1 MNILYRSI
9 STDDINRFTSYL
21 ETHDTSI
28 REINDLLVYA
38 CQYGSYK
45 IVAYMIALPNI
56 DLTYENY
63 LAVKE
68 SVKRNGNKNHKVT
81 YMLLKQ
87 QVVIDYIL
95 GRTPVEIENRSL
107 IMVAYESRNR
117 YAMRL
122 ISNLFI
128 RYEDKL
134 VDDRVNSMKHTY
146 DCEEAT
152 SIAIDNYALVICEDT
167 NEMARQAL
175 QAENIKCDEDD
186 CSSDYHLIP
195 ILYEFSRLHRG
206 AKYVI
211 NPTIDIYLDKKD
223 NFDRAII
230 QNLDY
235 SKNRYSAT
243 LVHLILGDTGS
254 HFGIIIKTPKS
265 AYVFDSM
272 QRVTSFYSYI
282 FQDVAKTVYKTD
294 FEVAPIFD
302 ACRTC
307 SVQATGG
314 FINYTRSSNIL
325 SLLSS
330 PDGQN
335 HFCYMWSTVFFG
347 VWCMYSGNID
357 KVRKYF
363 NNILTIYKHPLVF
376 IKLYIHNIIL
386 EYIEDPQITRYSD
399 YFNKY
404 FLNYVDSNTIV
415 HKIIP
420 KKWKM
425 TGLRQLLLYL
435 ANGDNHEDRRT
446 KCKLDP
452 STSVIRD
459 ALESV
464 TRYNKIP
471 CPKYTVTAEM
481 FFNHDN
487 IKEGLMAISE
497 LHKPVGP
504 PDY

>member
-9 STDDINRFTSYL
+9 SVDNINRFTFYL
-21 ETHDTSI
+21 ETHDTDI
-28 REINDLLVYA
+28 HEFNDLLVYA
-38 CQYGSYK
+38 CQYGSYN
-45 IVAYMIALPNI
+45 IVAYMLTLPNI

-63 LAVKE
+63 LAIKE
-68 SVKRNGNKNHKVT
+68 SVKRNEYKNHKVT
-81 YMLLKQ
+81 YMLLQQ
-87 QVVIDYIL
+87 QVIKDYIL
-95 GRTPVEIENRSL
+95 GRTPVEKENQSL
-107 IMVAYESRNR
+107 IMIAYESRNR

-122 ISNLFI
+122 IGNLFI
-128 RYEDKL
+128 RYDDKL
-134 VDDRVNSMKHTY
+134 VDDRVNNIKPTY

-175 QAENIKCDEDD
+175 QAENIKCDDDD

-195 ILYEFSRLHRG
+195 LLYEFTRLHRG

-211 NPTIDIYLDKKD
+211 TPTIDIHLNNRDEYDHT
-223 NFDRAII
+223 II
-230 QNLDY
+230 QKLNY
-235 SKNRYSAT
+235 SSNRYSAT
-243 LVHLILGDTGS
+243 LVHLILGDSGS
-254 HFGIIIKTPKS
+254 HFGIIIKTPKA

-282 FQDVAKTVYKTD
+282 FRDVAKTVYRTN

-302 ACRTC
+302 ACNEC

-314 FINYTRSSNIL
+314 FINYNKSSNIL

-347 VWCMYSGNID
+347 VWCMYNGDID

-363 NNILTIYKHPLVF
+363 NNILTIYQHPLVY
-376 IKLYIHNIIL
+376 IKLYIYNIIS
-386 EYIEDPQITRYSD
+386 EYIEDPQITRYIA

-404 FLNYVDSNTIV
+404 FLNYVDSNTII

-420 KKWKM
+420 KKWRM
-425 TGLRQLLLYL
+425 SGLKQLLLYL
-435 ANGDNHEDRRT
+435 ANGNNHEDRRT
-446 KCKLDP
+446 KCKLNP
-452 STSVIRD
+452 SISV
-459 ALESV
+459 LESV
-464 TRYNKIP
+464 IRYNKIP
-471 CPKYTVTAEM
+471 CPRYTTSVQK
-481 FFNHDN
+481 FFNYDN
-487 IKEGLMAISE
+487 IKEGSMVILE
-497 LHKPVGP
+497 LNKPDKHGSVLP
-504 PDY
+504 SF